1 MAGCDPD
8 PALRMSLVEYR
19 KRGAVASL
27 KLDRPDKLNAIT
39 RGMLDEIG
47 GLLDEIETDDDIRA
61 VVLHGEGRAFSAGYD
76 LDFEGYDED
85 NKEAQL
91 RDDLR
96 KDFYAV
102 MRFWGFPKPVIA
114 AVHGYCLGYAM
125 EIAAACDIVIAGEGC
140 RFGAPEVRFGSGII
154 CMLLPWVVGQK
165 HARELLLVGSDKVD
179 ASHAA
184 SIGLVN
190 RVVPA
195 EAVLDEALAM
205 AREIALNDPVSV
217 RLTKKA
223 LNLSVESGD
232 LMTALEQA
240 LEIDVEIELTET
252 PESVE
257 FNRILDEEGP
267 KAAIAWRAAR
277 LPKTD
282 ED

>member
-1 MAGCDPD
+1 
-8 PALRMSLVEYR
+8 MSLVDYR
-19 KRGAVASL
+19 QEGGVARL

-39 RGMLDEIG
+39 REMLDEIG
-47 GLLDEIETDDDIRA
+47 AHLSRAEADDDVRT

-76 LDFEGYDED
+76 LDFDGYEEGD
-85 NKEAQL
+85 KEAQL
-91 RDDLR
+91 RADLQ
-96 KDFYAV
+96 KDFDAV
-102 MRFWGFPKPVIA
+102 MRFWDFPKPVIC

-125 EIAAACDIVIAGEGC
+125 EIAAACDITIAAEGS
-140 RFGAPEVRFGSGII
+140 RFGAPEARFGSGII
-154 CMLLPWVVGQK
+154 CLLLPWIIGQK

-179 ASHAA
+179 AARAA

-195 EAVLDEALAM
+195 ESLLDETMAM

-217 RLTKKA
+217 RLTRKA
-223 LNLSVESGD
+223 LNLSAE
-232 LMTALEQA
+232 TAGLRAALDQA
-240 LEIDVEIELTET
+240 LELLVEIELTET

-277 LPKTD
+277 LPQGAEK
-282 ED
+282 